1 MDRLVC
7 FDALLLIIAAYL
19 IQYQVTASQIDISIT
34 VDSTD
39 DIIGCQN
46 INGTSYK
53 CSSLQ
58 DALEMLNSTSS
69 SQESPILFNIEL
81 ESNRVHYITRPILTN
96 ASVHIVSSTDPNGVM
111 AVVTCR
117 YVADSSYGFHTI
129 YFDQSPSVV
138 FAGIEFHSCPL
149 PIRMF
154 QVNNITVE
162 YSSFRYV
169 PYTQCMLRFSEDTK

>member
-1 MDRLVC
+1 MDRLVF
-7 FDALLLIIAAYL
+7 FDTLLLI

-46 INGTSYK
+46 INSTSYK

-138 FAGIEFHSCPL
+138 LSGIDFLSCPL